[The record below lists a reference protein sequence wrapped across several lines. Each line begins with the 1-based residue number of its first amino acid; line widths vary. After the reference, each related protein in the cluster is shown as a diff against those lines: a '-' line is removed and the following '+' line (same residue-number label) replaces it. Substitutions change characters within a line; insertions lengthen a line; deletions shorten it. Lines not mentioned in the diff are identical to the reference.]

1 MSELKVARAKII
13 SIIGGTNLPSSE
25 VRTNIIKMLGN
36 PALMEE
42 RYIQNVRYGL
52 ILAVDV
58 LDDMIEGLDAKR

>member
-42 RYIQNVRYGL
+42 RYMQNVRYGL

>member
-1 MSELKVARAKII
+1 MNELKVARAKII

-25 VRTNIIKMLGN
+25 VRDNIIKMLGN

-58 LDDMIEGLDAKR
+58 LDDMIEGSDAER

>member
-1 MSELKVARAKII
+1 MNELKVARAKII

-42 RYIQNVRYGL
+42 RYMQNVRYGL

-58 LDDMIEGLDAKR
+58 LDDMIEGSDVER

>member
-1 MSELKVARAKII
+1 MSELEVARAKII

-42 RYIQNVRYGL
+42 RYMQNVRYGL
-52 ILAVDV
+52 SLAINV
-58 LDDMIEGLDAKR
+58 LDDMIEGVDAKR

>member
-1 MSELKVARAKII
+1 MNELKVARAKII
-13 SIIGGTNLPSSE
+13 SIIGGTNAPSSD
-25 VRTNIIKMLGN
+25 VRDNIIKMLGN

-58 LDDMIEGLDAKR
+58 LDDMIEGSDAER

>member
-1 MSELKVARAKII
+1 MNELMVARAKII
-13 SIIGGTNLPSSE
+13 SIIGSTNLPSSE

-58 LDDMIEGLDAKR
+58 LDDMIEGSDAER

>member
-1 MSELKVARAKII
+1 VSELEVARAKII

-42 RYIQNVRYGL
+42 RYMQNVRYGL
-52 ILAVDV
+52 SLAINV
-58 LDDMIEGLDAKR
+58 LDDMIEGVDAKR

>member
-1 MSELKVARAKII
+1 VNELKVARAKII

-58 LDDMIEGLDAKR
+58 LDDMIEGSDAER

>member
-1 MSELKVARAKII
+1 VSELEVARAKII
-13 SIIGGTNLPSSE
+13 TIIGGTNVPSSE
-25 VRTNIIKMLGN
+25 VRQGILKMLGN

-58 LDDMIEGLDAKR
+58 LDDMIEGLDAER

>member
-1 MSELKVARAKII
+1 VNELKVARAKII

-25 VRTNIIKMLGN
+25 VRDNIIKMLGN

-58 LDDMIEGLDAKR
+58 LDDMIEGSDAER

>member
-1 MSELKVARAKII
+1 MNELKVARAKII

-58 LDDMIEGLDAKR
+58 LDDMIEGSDAER